1 MKKYLIIL
9 SVISVLTGHAQV
21 YDKMVLMD
29 GSMVE
34 GHITAQHP
42 GKDIVFQS
50 GDKEVSYPLED
61 ILAIV
66 HARRQ
71 ADDLSG
77 IDDVIETKAG
87 KVYKGQIVKH
97 LRGKAVYLYED
108 NGMTQIVSNADIAC
122 QRREKLNQEQRISEQ
137 TPFLDVVVTGNGI
150 YKGVI
155 ILKDYGSDD
164 HTAFLC
170 ILDGQ
175 GQQQKVDMAAV
186 TELRREPNRLYAPVT
201 AFRVGEKE
209 VYFNRNLTGYTVYT
223 TGRDGALRI
232 KRDILLQCPVI
243 KDRRLT
249 VETQDNESNRHGILV
264 RCSLQGEG
272 KKRVLLFS
280 YKDMLTSP
288 VPSVQTT
295 TSSGTLRKE
304 YVTEPGFYVY
314 FVPQT
319 KKAYVCEIR

>member
-9 SVISVLTGHAQV
+9 SLISVLTGHAQV
-21 YDKMVLMD
+21 YDTMVLMD

-34 GHITAQHP
+34 GRITAQHP
-42 GKDIVFQS
+42 GKDVVFQS
-50 GDKEVSYPLED
+50 AGQEVCYPEED
-61 ILAIV
+61 ILAIMY
-66 HARRQ
+66 AKRQ

-87 KVYKGQIVKH
+87 KVYKGQIVKY
-97 LRGKAVYLYED
+97 LRDKAIYLYED
-108 NGMTQIVSNADIAC
+108 NGMTQIVSNTDIAC
-122 QRREKLNQEQRISEQ
+122 LRREKLNQEQRILEQ
-137 TPFLDVVVTGNGI
+137 TPFLDVVMTGDGT

-155 ILKDYGSDD
+155 ILQDYGSND
-164 HTAFLC
+164 HLAFLC
-170 ILDGQ
+170 VQDEQ
-175 GQQQKVDMAAV
+175 GQQHKVDMATV

-201 AFRVGEKE
+201 AFCVGEKE

-223 TGRDGALRI
+223 TGRDGSLSI

-264 RCSLQGEG
+264 RSTLQGEG
-272 KKRVLLFS
+272 KKSVLVFS
-280 YKDMLTSP
+280 YKEMLTSP
-288 VPSVQTT
+288 VPAVQTT

-304 YVTEPGFYVY
+304 YVTESGFYVY

-319 KKAYVCEIR
+319 RKAYVCEIR